1 MYLGDGQPGITFG
14 CIAVAALMAPIILCA
29 HPCYYKFT
37 HKESHDE
44 PKEVSYKRANINEQ
58 TNSMDLVKQ
67 PNQIE
72 KSNQEVLDDIDDM
85 LKQYHREGGDH
96 SFGDI
101 FVHSGIEAIEFSL
114 GTISNTASYLRLW
127 ALSLAH
133 SKLCDVFMLLTFNFQ
148 YTKIWSSDSFAV
160 QLLGFIILW
169 PVYMTATT
177 CILLMMD
184 CMECFL
190 HDIRLHWVEFNAKF
204 YKGNGNEFVPLSF
217 TQILEQEMYR
227 AD

>member
-1 MYLGDGQPGITFG
+1 MLRS
-14 CIAVAALMAPIILCA
+14 
-29 HPCYYKFT
+29 YYK
-37 HKESHDE
+37 
-44 PKEVSYKRANINEQ
+44 
-58 TNSMDLVKQ
+58 
-67 PNQIE
+67 
-72 KSNQEVLDDIDDM
+72 
-85 LKQYHREGGDH
+85 EGGDH

-148 YTKIWSSDSFAV
+148 YTQIWNSDSFATF
-160 QLLGFIILW
+160 LIGFVTLW

-177 CILLMMD
+177 CILLLMD

-204 YKGNGNEFVPLSF
+204 YKGNGNEFTPLSF
-217 TQILEQEMYR
+217 T
-227 AD
+227 

>member
-1 MYLGDGQPGITFG
+1 MA
-14 CIAVAALMAPIILCA
+14 CILIAGAMAPIILCA
-29 HPCYYKFT
+29 HPIYFKCT
-37 HKESHDE
+37 HQEHNE

-58 TNSMDLVKQ
+58 TNSVDMSKVPGQ
-67 PNQIE
+67 VE
-72 KSNQEVLDDIDDM
+72 KSNQEVLEDIDEM
-85 LKQYHREGGDH
+85 LRSYYKEGGDH

-148 YTKIWSSDSFAV
+148 YTQIWNSDNFATF
-160 QLLGFIILW
+160 LFGFITLW

-177 CILLMMD
+177 AILLMMD

-204 YKGNGNEFVPLSF
+204 YKGNGNEFTPLSF
-217 TQILEQEMYR
+217 TKILEQE
-227 AD
+227 